1 MDRNKIL
8 ELVREYARE
17 EYSKK
22 EFIAGKTNVLVSG
35 RVFDEDDIATLV
47 DSALDFHLTTYRYN
61 DEFESGLK
69 EFLGLKYCLTCNSGS
84 SANLIAISSLTSH
97 LLKERALKPGDEV
110 ITVAAGFPTTVNPI
124 MQNNLVPVFV
134 DVELE
139 TYNVNVEELEKAIS
153 EKTKA
158 IILAHTLGNPFNIQK
173 VKEFCEKYNLWF
185 IEDCCDALGSTY
197 NNQKVGTFGD
207 IATLSFYPAHHITM
221 GEGGAVLTNNPILKK
236 AMESIRDWG
245 RDCWC
250 APGCDDTCKQRF
262 SQKLGDLPEGYD
274 HKYTYSHLG
283 YNLKITDMQAACGVA
298 QLRKINSFIEKRKDN
313 FKKISNKLEKF
324 GKYLILPKAQENSDP
339 SWFGFLISVKS
350 DAPFS
355 RNDLVKYLN
364 ENKIATR
371 LLFTGNIVK
380 QPYIKGRNYRVIGDL
395 INSDF
400 IMNNTF
406 WIGVYPGINDSMI
419 DYVELIMGQFISN
432 LGEK

>member
-1 MDRNKIL
+1 MFN
-8 ELVREYARE
+8 
-17 EYSKK
+17 
-22 EFIAGKTNVLVSG
+22 
-35 RVFDEDDIATLV
+35 EDDIATLV

-61 DEFESGLK
+61 DEFEK
-69 EFLGLKYCLTCNSGS
+69 ELREFFGLKYCLTCNSGS

-274 HKYTYSHLG
+274 HKYIYSHLG

-324 GKYLILPKAQENSDP
+324 SKYLILPKAQKNSDP
-339 SWFGFLISVKS
+339 SWFGFLVSVKP

-364 ENKIATR
+364 ENKIGTR
-371 LLFTGNIVK
+371 LLFAGNIVK
-380 QPYIKGRNYRVIGDL
+380 QPYMIGPNYRTVGSL

-419 DYVELIMGQFISN
+419 DYVEFIIGDFISN
-432 LGEK
+432 LGGK

>member
-61 DEFESGLK
+61 DEFEK
-69 EFLGLKYCLTCNSGS
+69 ELREFFGLKYCLTCNSGS

-262 SQKLGDLPEGYD
+262 SQKLGELPEGYD

-298 QLRKINSFIEKRKDN
+298 QLRKLDNFIEKRKDN

-324 GKYLILPKAQENSDP
+324 SKYLILPKAQENSDP